1 MLEIFYSKLMIAA
14 FTLAFAYMRGDG
26 DLNGDGKR
34 DVDRAFWVAAVIPML
49 FLIAGDYSLDGFF
62 MALPFACVTFILGLL
77 PTQTLLTAIHGR
89 TPKRLDTGIMGM
101 LQLWAIM
108 FDSGK
113 PIGVAFGFMRGL
125 FCLPAIFALLF
136 AGSYLSATILLI
148 LSLCHGGIY
157 YAWGLKGEV
166 TATRRSELTIGFLI
180 ALSCLFS

>member
-1 MLEIFYSKLMIAA
+1 MFEILHACS

-49 FLIAGDYSLDGFF
+49 FLIAGNYSLDGLY
-62 MALPFACVTFILGLL
+62 MALPFAYVTFILGLL

-89 TPKRLDTGIMGM
+89 TPKRLDTGIMGAI
-101 LQLWAIM
+101 QLWSSM
-108 FDSGK
+108 LKGGRLQ
-113 PIGVAFGFMRGL
+113 GVTYGIMRGL
-125 FCLPAIFALLF
+125 FCMPAIFALFF
-136 AGSYLSATILLI
+136 AGSYLSAAILLI
-148 LSLCHGGIY
+148 LSLGHGGIY
-157 YAWGLKGEV
+157 YSWGLKGEV